1 MGGRQLLKTQ
11 ELEEEGAE
19 TLFRWNEAKINWNC
33 IVLDFFFSF
42 EAGFTVCRPC

>member
-19 TLFRWNEAKINWNC
+19 TLFGWNEAN
-33 IVLDFFFSF
+33 LTGFFFLF
-42 EAGFTVCRPC
+42 EAGFTE